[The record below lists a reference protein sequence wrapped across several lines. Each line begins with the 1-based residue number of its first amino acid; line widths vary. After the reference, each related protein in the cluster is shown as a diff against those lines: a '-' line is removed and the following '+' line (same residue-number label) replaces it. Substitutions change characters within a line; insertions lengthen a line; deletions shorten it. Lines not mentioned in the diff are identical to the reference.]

1 MKLKKSI
8 SDSIQMLKMNKIISV
23 HVFEYWETHSLAEP
37 SVVRAEVYYFYIVK

>member
-23 HVFEYWETHSLAEP
+23 FEYWETHSLAEP
-37 SVVRAEVYYFYIVK
+37 SVVRAEVYFFYIVK